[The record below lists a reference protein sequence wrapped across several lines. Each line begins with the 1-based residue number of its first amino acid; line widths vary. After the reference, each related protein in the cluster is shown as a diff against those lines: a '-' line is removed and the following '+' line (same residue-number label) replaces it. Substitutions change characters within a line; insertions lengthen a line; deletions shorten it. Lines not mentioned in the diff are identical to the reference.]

1 MFQVVKLSSK
11 TFNYNAIDR
20 AKSSTKKNIQEH
32 FPQVGRRFRRIGL
45 PPKVSVLLL
54 FFVMHLSVY
63 PMQPLWPSGS
73 ER

>member
-1 MFQVVKLSSK
+1 MWFEILQVVKLSSR

-45 PPKVSVLLL
+45 PPKVSQV
-54 FFVMHLSVY
+54 FSVS
-63 PMQPLWPSGS
+63 QAQGHT
-73 ER
+73 EFKIG

>member
-1 MFQVVKLSSK
+1 MKEQNPLNCMFFFQVVKLSSR

-45 PPKVSVLLL
+45 PPKVIIP
-54 FFVMHLSVY
+54 F
-63 PMQPLWPSGS
+63 
-73 ER
+73 